1 MKKFKLHF
9 HSFLLLLLII
19 SIKFILISGLS
30 VALAQPASHLEQDM
44 FNQVGKHAYGE
55 TGQPLDVRIIVVRI
69 INVFLGLLATIFLI
83 LLIIA
88 GFHWMTSSGNQEK
101 AKGAKDRIKNALIGL
116 LIIMTSWGISYFIL
130 IRLRAIAG
138 DHGYYLD
145 PPVM

>member
-19 SIKFILISGLS
+19 SFKFILISGLS
-30 VALAQPASHLEQDM
+30 IVLAQPTSYVEQET
-44 FNQVGKHAYGE
+44 FSQVGEHAYGE
-55 TGQPLDVRIIVVRI
+55 TGQPLDVRIMVVRI
-69 INVFLGLLATIFLI
+69 INVFLGLLATIFLVLI
-83 LLIIA
+83 IIA

-101 AKGAKDRIKNALIGL
+101 TKSAKDRIKSALIGL
-116 LIIMTSWGISYFIL
+116 LIVMASWGISYFIL

-138 DHGYYLD
+138 GHGYYLD